1 MTASK
6 VASPPN
12 RRFFHSTQLRQA
24 KKLADLSGRGAT
36 PLWVVRERRI
46 RRRNS
51 TIEHSVARA
60 LRYFCIM
67 EGALKQR
74 RILVNYSD
82 PSTTK
87 RFTDAS
93 DPSAKSEE
101 ARGGQNFSLTPHTA
115 CPRQRSF
122 SLSDH
127 CPIRFSQGSETVFRR
142 RLCRSL

>member
-67 EGALKQR
+67 EGALEAAQDIGELFGPEYHQAFYR
-74 RILVNYSD
+74 R
-82 PSTTK
+82 K
-87 RFTDAS
+87 
-93 DPSAKSEE
+93 
-101 ARGGQNFSLTPHTA
+101 
-115 CPRQRSF
+115 
-122 SLSDH
+122 
-127 CPIRFSQGSETVFRR
+127 
-142 RLCRSL
+142 